1 MSRKEKSY
9 SAELKYQAVSDY
21 LSGKGS
27 LREIC
32 RKYKIRSTRQLRNWI
47 KMYNGHKELKCY
59 TGGSRMTKGRKT
71 TYGHT
76 FTSREQL
83 ISTIE
88 SYIDYYNNRR
98 YQHRL
103 FIQTPMQAHV
113 CAMNRSAWP
122 TNCTK
127 NSPFLCRNGE
137 WNPIL
142 FLLSTWRSASHFS
155 EKRNGLILLIFSG
168 TPAGSCQN
176 VPWMPG

>member
-88 SYIDYYNNRR
+88 SYKQPPLPAPSVHSD
-98 YQHRL
+98 
-103 FIQTPMQAHV
+103 TD
-113 CAMNRSAWP
+113 
-122 TNCTK
+122 
-127 NSPFLCRNGE
+127 
-137 WNPIL
+137 
-142 FLLSTWRSASHFS
+142 
-155 EKRNGLILLIFSG
+155 
-168 TPAGSCQN
+168 AGSCLCYESGSLTN
-176 VPWMPG
+176 ELHKKFAVPLSKRRMKSYIIFTVYLTECTSFLREAERPHFVYFFRYSRGVMPKCALNARLK